1 MSVKNLPTELLRSF
15 ITVSDLG
22 GYTKAGEV
30 LNRTQPAV
38 SLQMRRLED
47 LLGTKLFVQQGKQL
61 MLSEAGKQLSVY
73 ARQILHINDEAVS
86 RFKPQNVSGRLR
98 VGLPTDFAV
107 SYLQETVIAYGKSN
121 PDVELEICCDLSRNL
136 LAQLHADEINL
147 AVALTSEDRQ
157 QYLVHSWEEEPVWA
171 IGKKVR
177 FDPNDPVIPLV
188 GHPENCEYR
197 KRMTEALERD
207 DRQWRVSYT
216 SSDISGVQHAV
227 EAGLGISAMTNAT
240 MSKGMRELTNKD
252 GFPKLAN
259 ITIGLF
265 YKLPGTSEAG
275 KELASHLLERI
286 DATTNRPTKWSSRSR

>member
-107 SYLQETVIAYGKSN
+107 SYL
-121 PDVELEICCDLSRNL
+121 
-136 LAQLHADEINL
+136 
-147 AVALTSEDRQ
+147 
-157 QYLVHSWEEEPVWA
+157 
-171 IGKKVR
+171 
-177 FDPNDPVIPLV
+177 
-188 GHPENCEYR
+188 
-197 KRMTEALERD
+197 
-207 DRQWRVSYT
+207 
-216 SSDISGVQHAV
+216 
-227 EAGLGISAMTNAT
+227 
-240 MSKGMRELTNKD
+240 
-252 GFPKLAN
+252 
-259 ITIGLF
+259 
-265 YKLPGTSEAG
+265 
-275 KELASHLLERI
+275 
-286 DATTNRPTKWSSRSR
+286 